1 MRNKPTMPTYTE
13 ERKKKKQLEI
23 ASHLRALVIAGDQGS
38 IPTKP
43 MAAHNHLQQEI

>member
-1 MRNKPTMPTYTE
+1 MPTYTE
-13 ERKKKKQLEI
+13 ERKKKKKKQLEI